1 MKIIADENI
10 PFVEEGF
17 RPLGAVRVMSGRA
30 ITHEALKDA
39 EMLVVRSITRVDRAL
54 LDGTPVRFVGTCT
67 IGFDHIDLG
76 YLAKHGIAFASAPG
90 SNATSVAEY
99 IVYGTLEF
107 AHRLGFRLEG
117 KTLAVI
123 GVGNVGSRVARRG
136 EALGMRVLLNDP
148 PLARATG
155 DAKYRPLDEVLPEA
169 DIVTLHVPLEKDGQ
183 DPTWRMV
190 NEPFLARMKRGAILF
205 NSSRG
210 GVQDE
215 RALLAAKRSGKLAAL
230 FLDVW
235 ADEPEVDVETLAAAD
250 LASPHICGYSADGKV
265 AGVVMIQRAACKVL
279 GVKSDWDPSDQLPPP
294 ALREATLSEC
304 GGHFED
310 VLRPLVLATYDFPG
324 DDRRMREIL
333 ALPADK
339 RAKHF
344 DALRKDYPCRREFR
358 NTKLTLRGDC
368 RKFSSALEGLGFT
381 VVNGT

>member
-17 RPLGAVRVMSGRA
+17 APLGEVRVMSGRA
-30 ITHEALKDA
+30 ITRETLRDA

-67 IGFDHIDLG
+67 IGTDHVDLD
-76 YLAKHGIAFASAPG
+76 YLAKQGIAFASAPG

-99 IVYGTLEF
+99 IVYGMLEL
-107 AHRLGFRLEG
+107 AHRLSFRLAD

-123 GVGNVGSRVARRG
+123 GVGNVGSRVGRRG

-148 PLARATG
+148 PLARSTG
-155 DAKYRPLDEVLPEA
+155 DAKYRPLDEILPQA
-169 DIVTLHVPLEKDGQ
+169 DLVTLHVPLEKDGD

-190 NEPFLARMKRGAILF
+190 NDAFLARMKPGAMLF

-215 RALLAAKRSGKLAAL
+215 RALVAAKKSGKLAAL

-235 ADEPEVDVETLAAAD
+235 DGEPNVNVETLAAAD

-265 AGVVMIQRAACKVL
+265 AGVMMVQRAACKLL
-279 GVKSDWDPSDQLPPP
+279 GVASDWDPSDKLPPP
-294 ALREATLSEC
+294 QYRGASLDHYA
-304 GGHFED
+304 GHFEQM
-310 VLRPLVLATYDFPG
+310 LRALVMRTYDFPG

-333 ALPADK
+333 TLPADK

-344 DALRKDYPCRREFR
+344 DSMRKNYPCRREFR
-358 NTKLTLRGDC
+358 NTTLTLTGDS
-368 RKFSSALEGLGFT
+368 RKWCSALKGLGFS
-381 VVNGT
+381 VSDKA